1 MQRKRIAA
9 LAAAGVV
16 AAAGTGVA
24 VATTTRDDGAKQ
36 REQAVLDD
44 AAKRLGVAPAEL
56 RDALGE
62 ALDDQLDAAVKAG
75 RLTQEQADAIKQRR
89 ADSGLVLG
97 GGHPG
102 PGFERHGF
110 RGGPGFGPGPGGP
123 GFGPGP
129 GGPGFGHGGPGAVF
143 DAAAK
148 AVGLTRAQLFE
159 RMRNGKSLK
168 EIAKAQGKDYAQVK
182 SAIRGAVKVELDQ
195 AVQDKHLTQQQADE
209 LLDHLT
215 EHLDD
220 GFFGRD
226 GRHDGP
232 PPVPPMPP
240 GP

>member
-24 VATTTRDDGAKQ
+24 VATTRTDDAKQ

-44 AAKRLGVAPAEL
+44 AAKRLGVEPTQL
-56 RDALGE
+56 RDALGK
-62 ALDDQLDAAVKAG
+62 AVDDQIDAAVKAG
-75 RLTQEQADAIKQRR
+75 RLTQEQADAIKQQR
-89 ADSGLVLG
+89 ANSGLVLG

-102 PGFERHGF
+102 PGLERHGF
-110 RGGPGFGPGPGGP
+110 RPGGP
-123 GFGPGP
+123 GF
-129 GGPGFGHGGPGAVF
+129 GPGFGHGGPGAVF
-143 DAAAK
+143 GAAAK

-159 RMRNGKSLK
+159 QMRSGESLE
-168 EIAKAQGKDYAQVK
+168 EIAKAQSKDYTQVK
-182 SAIRGAVKVELDQ
+182 AAIRKAVKAELDQ
-195 AVQDKHLTQQQADE
+195 AVKDKRLTQSQADE
-209 LLDHLT
+209 LLGHLT

-232 PPVPPMPP
+232 PPGAPMPPMPP

>member
-24 VATTTRDDGAKQ
+24 VATTRTDDAKQ

-44 AAKRLGVAPAEL
+44 AAKRLGVEPAQL
-56 RDALGE
+56 RDALGK
-62 ALDDQLDAAVKAG
+62 AVDDQIDAAVKAG
-75 RLTQEQADAIKQRR
+75 KLTQEQADAIKQRR

-97 GGHPG
+97 GGPPG

-110 RGGPGFGPGPGGP
+110 RGGPGF
-123 GFGPGP
+123 GP

-159 RMRNGKSLK
+159 KLRSGKSLQA
-168 EIAKAQGKDYAQVK
+168 IAKAQGKDYVK
-182 SAIRGAVKVELDQ
+182 VKAAVRDAVKADLDQ
-195 AVQDKHLTQQQADE
+195 AVKDKRLTQQQADE
-209 LLDHLT
+209 LLGHLT

-220 GFFGRD
+220 GFFGGR

-232 PPVPPMPP
+232 PPGMPPMPP